1 MTSVS
6 SILCDVI
13 DDVITD
19 DVIRNFRKYFFLI
32 LHSKLDHRLIKS
44 LKQLPLEFFISVAF
58 FLGHQVYCVAPDE
71 NPLSSMLSCKEKC
84 PVTVPQYFWLS
95 TQIRLEMWSNLKRNE

>member
-19 DVIRNFRKYFFLI
+19 DVIRNFQKYFFEFSIQNLI
-32 LHSKLDHRLIKS
+32 VFWPFRIFNKL
-44 LKQLPLEFFISVAF
+44 
-58 FLGHQVYCVAPDE
+58 
-71 NPLSSMLSCKEKC
+71 
-84 PVTVPQYFWLS
+84 
-95 TQIRLEMWSNLKRNE
+95 

>member
-19 DVIRNFRKYFFLI
+19 DVIRYFQEYIFWI
-32 LHSKLDHRLIKS
+32 LHSKLDRFLI
-44 LKQLPLEFFISVAF
+44 
-58 FLGHQVYCVAPDE
+58 FLY
-71 NPLSSMLSCKEKC
+71 L
-84 PVTVPQYFWLS
+84 
-95 TQIRLEMWSNLKRNE
+95 